1 MTILF
6 TFLTEKKT
14 VLDQYEVCL
23 LNFHQQIIVISSQNN
38 VRKYCT
44 RGHEQVFCLERK
56 NWDKL
61 TLISL
66 WGNGMEILTT
76 RDEKIETKKNVMM

>member
-1 MTILF
+1 MKILF

-38 VRKYCT
+38 LQKYHT
-44 RGHEQVFCLERK
+44 KGNEQVLQQQI
-56 NWDKL
+56 
-61 TLISL
+61 ISPFPSAFF
-66 WGNGMEILTT
+66 
-76 RDEKIETKKNVMM
+76 